1 LGGAGGGGDSDLGVD
16 GGPAQAGTA
25 NTGGGGGA
33 SHNNNTAG
41 GAAGGSGVVIIK
53 EPLINQDTSSCW
65 DLRQVFRQVKA
76 GNWTN

>member
-33 SHNNNTAG
+33 SHNNNAAG

-53 EPLINQDTSSCW
+53 EAAGFLGSGIW
-65 DLRQVFRQVKA
+65 DMNSVYDSVKA
-76 GNWTN
+76 GTWSN